1 MKAGKNNTMK
11 LIVKLLENLEGFS
24 CQQNSYGDLISKCE
38 KLKDQK
44 SFTIFKGYEEKA
56 IFGMERENNESKR
69 SGVETDQDKGKYLQA
84 TDSSIR
90 RNQEVKDVQ
99 KHNDIKSCCNSEKML
114 RAVMVLCCDKV
125 KGLLEKAD
133 INSPYAAFYFACSVE
148 ML

>member
-44 SFTIFKGYEEKA
+44 IFTVFKGYEEKA

-99 KHNDIKSCCNSEKML
+99 KHNDIKYVS
-114 RAVMVLCCDKV
+114 V
-125 KGLLEKAD
+125 KNKA
-133 INSPYAAFYFACSVE
+133 I
-148 ML
+148 